1 MCGQPEVKFFAG
13 YLCPMPI
20 RYSWPLALTAATLL
34 FCLLT
39 KADGLTS
46 LTLVSGVGCVSL
58 IAIGKR
64 LGYLVGL
71 VSSVTYAWVAWENQL
86 YGEVGLNLIF
96 YLPTSIIG
104 YHQWAGHEANGIV
117 KMRRLP
123 SSRRV
128 QLVAG
133 SIFAALALG
142 FVLRAIPG
150 QNNPF
155 VDAATNVLSI
165 IATLLMM
172 WRFAE
177 QWWLYVALNVLT
189 VGLWLLRYYADGFA
203 ADSMI
208 FLWLIY
214 LINSIF
220 GLVVWR
226 RGGREVAG
234 SSIADSP

>member
-1 MCGQPEVKFFAG
+1 
-13 YLCPMPI
+13 MPT
-20 RYSWPLALTAATLL
+20 RYYWPLALTTTALL

-39 KADGLTS
+39 KADGLTA
-46 LTLVSGVGCVSL
+46 LTVVSGVGCVSL

-71 VSSVTYAWVAWENQL
+71 VSSITYAWIASKNGL
-86 YGEVGLNLIF
+86 FGEVGLNILF
-96 YLPTSIIG
+96 YLPTGVVG
-104 YHQWAGHEANGIV
+104 YLMWAQHDADGTVE
-117 KMRRLP
+117 MRQLAP
-123 SSRRV
+123 SQQV

-133 SIFAALALG
+133 AIFAALALG

-150 QNNPF
+150 QNSPF

-189 VGLWLLRYYADGFA
+189 VGLWLLRYFADGFA

-214 LINSIF
+214 LVNSIF
-220 GLVVWR
+220 GLIVWR
-226 RGGREVAG
+226 SGVMNPPGNQPDNPDIIMPR
-234 SSIADSP
+234 